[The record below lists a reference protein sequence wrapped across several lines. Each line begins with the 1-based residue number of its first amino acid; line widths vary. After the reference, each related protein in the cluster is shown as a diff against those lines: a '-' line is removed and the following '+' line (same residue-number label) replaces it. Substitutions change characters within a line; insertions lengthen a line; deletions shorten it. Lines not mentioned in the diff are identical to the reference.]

1 MPGAVSKTHKEI
13 VAEARKRPEYDREY
27 RRLAPLHQVMRD
39 IVNLRYEKGL
49 TQAEL
54 AKKARTHQSRI
65 SKIESGEQ
73 DIQLSTLSALA
84 EALDADLEVHLVSR
98 QPAAFYI
105 KALEE
110 CTKRLEDVAVDIVFT
125 EEEVGMQAFALPVSW
140 GTSAPLKRHEQAH
153 IG

>member
-1 MPGAVSKTHKEI
+1 MPSAVYRTHKEI
-13 VAEARKRPEYDREY
+13 VAEARKRPAYERAY
-27 RRLAPLHQVMRD
+27 RRLAPRHQIMRD
-39 IVNLRYEKGL
+39 LVNLRYEKGW

-84 EALDADLEVHLVSR
+84 EALDADLEVRLVSR
-98 QPAAFYI
+98 QPAACYI
-105 KALEE
+105 KVIEE
-110 CTKRLEDVAVDIVFT
+110 CTKRLEDIPVDFAFA
-125 EEEVGMQAFALPVSW
+125 EDEVGMQAFALPVSW
-140 GTSAPLKRHEQAH
+140 GTSAPLKRHEHAH